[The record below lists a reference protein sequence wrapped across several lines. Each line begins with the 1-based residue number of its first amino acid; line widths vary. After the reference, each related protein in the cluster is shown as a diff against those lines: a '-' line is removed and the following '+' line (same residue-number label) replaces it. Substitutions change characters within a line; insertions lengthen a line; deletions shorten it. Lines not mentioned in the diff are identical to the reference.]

1 MVLRQGLKQLAWIG
15 SETPHII
22 PSFERIVSFHTL
34 CLCIID
40 VCNFFPNQASLL
52 KNFELVCW
60 YNVRCFG
67 TNPSQLLKTLAEHHG
82 FVVEPNDTYENEMDR
97 SRRCKDVCI
106 GVYFEL
112 PRTRITSEKRL
123 ELLQSI
129 DIEKVRIVDS
139 NGLRVLVKP
148 RGENVNIRCYYQG
161 SIAECT
167 EFARQISENV
177 EIATSVGDG
186 YKYQDKINK
195 VVENAVLI
203 QDVKGSMQTNK
214 KNDVKTY
221 LLIFYGTKDG
231 RRQSLSRISFGGKSK
246 RGSSRP
252 RRGSTVYKECQNHE
266 TIR

>member
-1 MVLRQGLKQLAWIG
+1 MCTSNSLGL
-15 SETPHII
+15 
-22 PSFERIVSFHTL
+22 V
-34 CLCIID
+34 
-40 VCNFFPNQASLL
+40 SLL
-52 KNFELVCW
+52 
-60 YNVRCFG
+60 
-67 TNPSQLLKTLAEHHG
+67 
-82 FVVEPNDTYENEMDR
+82 R
-97 SRRCKDVCI
+97 SV
-106 GVYFEL
+106 
-112 PRTRITSEKRL
+112 L

-231 RRQSLSRISFGGKSK
+231 RRQSLSRISFGENRKGDQVVHDEDQRSIKNARITKPYDSMFLTILSLDSCIVYFGMDPYRTCK
-246 RGSSRP
+246 RG
-252 RRGSTVYKECQNHE
+252 
-266 TIR
+266 